1 VSALYSGDVMNNG
14 STSST
19 LSQMVNKAATSTTLA
34 SSADPSIASAT
45 VTFTASVT
53 GYSPSG
59 TVNFTDGGVSISGCS
74 AVAVTGSG
82 NSRTAQCSTSALN
95 AATHSIVAA
104 YGGDANNLAS
114 SSVALSQVVNAGAA
128 PTALVNTGFE
138 APALASGGYQYN
150 PSGAG
155 IGWTFSANSGIQSN
169 GSAWGATSAPEGS
182 QTAFIQSLG
191 TISQAVSLSAG
202 SYTLSFK
209 SAQRN
214 CCISPYVQPIKVTV
228 DGAQVGSLVSPA
240 STSFASFSITF
251 SVATSGTHTIVF
263 AGTDST
269 DKTTFLDVVT
279 LTSGSVSGTTTTLMS
294 SPNPARLNNTVTFTA
309 SVNGSNPTGSV
320 AFTAN
325 GSVIAGCGSVALSGS
340 GNSKTATCSTAF
352 SKTGT
357 YSIIATYGGDA
368 SNAQAASPPLSQ
380 GVKKR

>member
-1 VSALYSGDVMNNG
+1 
-14 STSST
+14 
-19 LSQMVNKAATSTTLA
+19 
-34 SSADPSIASAT
+34 
-45 VTFTASVT
+45 
-53 GYSPSG
+53 
-59 TVNFTDGGVSISGCS
+59 
-74 AVAVTGSG
+74 
-82 NSRTAQCSTSALN
+82 
-95 AATHSIVAA
+95 
-104 YGGDANNLAS
+104 
-114 SSVALSQVVNAGAA
+114 
-128 PTALVNTGFE
+128 
-138 APALASGGYQYN
+138 
-150 PSGAG
+150 
-155 IGWTFSANSGIQSN
+155 
-169 GSAWGATSAPEGS
+169 
-182 QTAFIQSLG
+182 
-191 TISQAVSLSAG
+191 LSAG

-368 SNAQAASPPLSQ
+368 SNAQSASPPLSQ